1 MDEIDLANA
10 IVHRW
15 MKCDHDTNVL
25 DEISA

>member
-15 MKCDHDTNVL
+15 MKCDHDSNVL
-25 DEISA
+25 DEISP

>member
-1 MDEIDLANA
+1 MDEVDHEDT